1 MTRYMY
7 IETYTVSRSSV
18 IIRSGGVA
26 FNPVSGVAHRS
37 YSMILYLASSYA
49 DLREARRYA

>member
-18 IIRSGGVA
+18 IIRSGRVA
-26 FNPVSGVAHRS
+26 FNPVSGVAFYILHP
-37 YSMILYLASSYA
+37 MIQRRGEQDNVHTPTPAS
-49 DLREARRYA
+49 